1 MVILANAA
9 LMTSRIAD
17 ADENRL
23 VFTLRFFKYFLF
35 PREINENRSKVRT
48 ANYWFWLF

>member
-1 MVILANAA
+1 MVTLANAA

-23 VFTLRFFKYFLF
+23 VFTFRFFKCFLF
-35 PREINENRSKVRT
+35 PREPIKIVHKVRT
-48 ANYWFWLF
+48 ANYWIWLF

>member
-1 MVILANAA
+1 MNVAV
-9 LMTSRIAD
+9 MTSRIAD

-23 VFTLRFFKYFLF
+23 VFTLRFFKCFLS
-35 PREINENRSKVRT
+35 PREPINENVHKVRT